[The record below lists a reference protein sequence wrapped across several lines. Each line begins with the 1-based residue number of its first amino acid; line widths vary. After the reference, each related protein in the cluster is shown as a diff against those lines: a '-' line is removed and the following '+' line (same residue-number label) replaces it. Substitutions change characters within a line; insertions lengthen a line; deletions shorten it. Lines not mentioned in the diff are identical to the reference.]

1 MRLMSYIYRMPKMI
15 KNQNKLDRYDSISI
29 WTLII
34 SFLFCVYLIYKTVTH
49 LKKDDDVIVFIISD
63 VSSVFSIGGL
73 IIAVLQI
80 FKVSSNTKTYKE
92 AYDKTLSV
100 IKNNEAISLVSR
112 SLQQLLII
120 KYLFENKNET
130 SSRNYFNNL
139 GLDLTFLKENNL
151 DNEDKEILKEFISY
165 CKEMD
170 TLLYKTVINVNTD
183 LDFSSKYETLTEIQ
197 TFLISLQ
204 QKLGV
209 PKD

>member
-1 MRLMSYIYRMPKMI
+1 MI